1 MFILGGEHIM
11 IRKFSVENFK
21 GFKEEIMLDLSN
33 ARDYSFNTNLV
44 DKGVVKKG
52 IIYGKNGSGKSNLGF
67 ALYDLTVHLTDKQKP
82 DPQWYINYSNLDNNN
97 KIVSFKYEFQF
108 DNHIYTYTYAKT
120 DVSQLIFERLVEG
133 EKVIINF
140 DYFNKANNVINIEE
154 ASNLRV
160 DIKDNQ
166 LSILKY
172 IYKNTLLEETSPVSK
187 IVKFAEAM
195 LWFRCLNSGNNYI
208 GLLSGP
214 GSMDEIIIKSNT
226 IKEFEEFLAKN
237 GLKYK
242 LVARVFNNQNILFA
256 KFKSGEAVFSSIIST
271 GTQALWLYFCWSLF
285 FKDVSFA
292 FIDEFDAFYHYET
305 AEIILRAINDSPNMQ
320 AIVTSHNTYL
330 MKNSITRPD
339 CCFILTAGH
348 VNSLS
353 ECTEKEIRE
362 AHNLEKM
369 YRNGAF
375 TE

>member
-1 MFILGGEHIM
+1 MILGGEHIM
-11 IRKFSVENFK
+11 IRKFSVKNFK
-21 GFKEEIMLDLSN
+21 GFKNEIVLDLSN
-33 ARDYSFNTNLV
+33 ARDYSFNINLV
-44 DKGVVKKG
+44 EKNVVKKG

-82 DPQWYINYSNLDNNN
+82 DPHWYINYSNLDSSDQ
-97 KIVSFKYEFQF
+97 VVLFKYEFEF
-108 DNHIYTYTYAKT
+108 DNHIYTYTYGKV
-120 DVSQLIFERLVEG
+120 DVNQLIFERLEEG
-133 EKVIINF
+133 NKVIINF
-140 DYFNKANNVINIEE
+140 DYYNKANNIINIDE
-154 ASNLRV
+154 AANLRI

-172 IYKNTLLEETSPVSK
+172 IYKNTLLDEMSPVSR
-187 IVKFAEAM
+187 IVRFAEAM
-195 LWFRCLNSGNNYI
+195 LWFRCLNHGNNYI

-214 GSMDEIIIKSNT
+214 GSMDDIIIKNNK
-226 IKEFEEFLAKN
+226 IKEFEEFLEQN

-242 LVARVFNNQNILFA
+242 LVPRMLNNQNILFA
-256 KFKSGEAVFSSIIST
+256 KFKNGEAVFSSIIST
-271 GTQALWLYFCWSLF
+271 GTQSLWLYFCWSLF

-330 MKNSITRPD
+330 MRNSITRPD
-339 CCFILTAGH
+339 CCFILTDGH